1 MSETTPPTS
10 SPEPSPPPPLA
21 ETPPPRRERSA
32 FKRILTAVFWLLF
45 GLSIAMNV
53 FLVATVGTIALGGQL
68 FAKPLKM
75 DRAVLTKGDM
85 EQVVAVY
92 RVSGVID
99 QGTVAG
105 FQRFYDAVVDDDN
118 VRAIVLRVNSPGGGV
133 TSSNEVHHMVKRLQE
148 AGKIVVVS
156 MGAVAASG
164 GYMISCSA
172 DHILAE
178 PTTITGSIGV
188 IMTWLVLE
196 ETLDR
201 IGIQPVVI
209 KSAHADYWKD
219 DASLLRQP
227 DQRQIAHL
235 RDILNQMQE
244 QFEQSVRQGR
254 GDNLQLVLPTEPE
267 PLALPTGLEPL
278 AVGEF
283 AEEIDP
289 DANAPFNGKA
299 YLAADALE
307 LGLIDEIGYRQEA
320 IDRAAELAGLDEPH
334 VVAYT
339 HRVSRLARLLLSA
352 ERDNPLQQGA
362 DLLEDLQT
370 PRIMAI
376 WKVD

>member
-1 MSETTPPTS
+1 MTETTPPIS
-10 SPEPSPPPPLA
+10 PPEPYTPPPHA
-21 ETPPPRRERSA
+21 KTPPPRRERSA
-32 FKRILTAVFWLLF
+32 FKRILTVALWVLF
-45 GLSIAMNV
+45 GLSIA
-53 FLVATVGTIALGGQL
+53 LSLLLAATIGARAIGSQL
-68 FAKPLKM
+68 FARPAKM
-75 DRAVLTKGDM
+75 DRTVLTEGDM

-92 RVSGVID
+92 RISGVINHN
-99 QGTVAG
+99 TVVG
-105 FQRFYDAVVDDDN
+105 FHRFYDAVVDDDN
-118 VRAIVLRVNSPGGGV
+118 IRAIVLRVNSPGGGV
-133 TSSNEVHHMVKRLQE
+133 TSSNEVHHMVKRLQG
-148 AGKIVVVS
+148 AGKTVVVS

-172 DHILAE
+172 DHIIAE

-201 IGIQPVVI
+201 IGVQPVVI

-227 DQRQIAHL
+227 DERQIAHL
-235 RDILNQMQE
+235 RDMLDQMQE

-254 GDNLQLVLPTEPE
+254 GDNLQLAPPAG
-267 PLALPTGLEPL
+267 PGPL
-278 AVGEF
+278 AVGEG

-307 LGLIDEIGYRQEA
+307 LGLIDEIGYREEA

-339 HRVSRLARLLLSA
+339 HRASQLASLLLSS